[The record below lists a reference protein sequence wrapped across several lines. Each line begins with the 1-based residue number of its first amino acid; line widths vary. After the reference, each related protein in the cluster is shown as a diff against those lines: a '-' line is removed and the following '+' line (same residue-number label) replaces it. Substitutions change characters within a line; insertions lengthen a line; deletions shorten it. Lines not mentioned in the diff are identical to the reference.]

1 MTEQKKPFMED
12 QDFDALLT
20 RSLPDLP
27 PEDIVNRT
35 IPGKEALGRILVGY
49 LLYTFV
55 IHFIGLDIL
64 LPTAGQILVLLG
76 FRALQRENRWFRA
89 CYILE
94 ILHAVSLFGKMI
106 LDATI
111 YEFPPTSE
119 TAILAVVV
127 LQTAFT
133 TTSLFCFWRGL
144 RAVQKACGL
153 RQRANAVLAL
163 LAWHFLQGILAVL
176 ILRGNL
182 SINGGEFFAGKLSI
196 NGWGFLALFVSFA
209 VILWLISRLAKALD
223 ATGYVLSPAPVR
235 ISDYG
240 LTLIL
245 IAILVIGCACGYLF
259 FNSYSMD
266 WHPADT
272 TESATTNDTKTQL
285 AALGFPED
293 ILDDIAPEDLAQCS
307 GAEQV
312 VVATRTLNSDQSQIE
327 NGQHDLLL
335 TNIMVLV
342 PGETPR
348 VVFFHHFYWLTNPE
362 FTGTEAL
369 KLHPVYEESADEPA
383 SWHMDNAV
391 SGRVLYD
398 ENDKSFS
405 AAYHAIETCTVVN
418 RTFSFIPPQDLVC
431 AAFSFPDEGTH
442 HRGYITYAVTS
453 IVEGQIFR
461 SELFYVHQ
469 KHRFQYPV
477 ETAAS
482 AASTGGVSPFVS
494 MQADVS
500 LYELTNEGITL
511 RG

>member
-1 MTEQKKPFMED
+1 MTEQKKPFMDE
-12 QDFDALLT
+12 QDFDALLV
-20 RSLPDLP
+20 RSVPDLP

-35 IPGKEALGRILVGY
+35 IPGKGALGRILVGY

-55 IHFIGLDIL
+55 IHFIGLDL
-64 LPTAGQILVLLG
+64 SLPTAGQILVLLG

-111 YEFPPTSE
+111 YDFTPTSE

-133 TTSLFCFWRGL
+133 TVSLFCFWRGL

-163 LAWHFLQGILAVL
+163 LAWYLLQGILAML
-176 ILRGNL
+176 ILPGNL
-182 SINGGEFFAGKLSI
+182 SINGWS
-196 NGWGFLALFVSFA
+196 FLALFVSFA

-223 ATGYVLSPAPVR
+223 ATGYVLKPAPVR

-245 IAILVIGCACGYLF
+245 IAVLLIGCACGYLF
-259 FNSYSMD
+259 CGSYAMD
-266 WHPADT
+266 WHPADPT
-272 TESATTNDTKTQL
+272 TESATTSNTKTQL

-369 KLHPVYEESADEPA
+369 KLHPVYDESADEPA
-383 SWHMDNAV
+383 SWRMDNAV

-442 HRGYITYAVTS
+442 HRGYITYAVMS

-482 AASTGGVSPFVS
+482 ATSTGGVSPFVS

>member
-1 MTEQKKPFMED
+1 MTEQKKPFMDE
-12 QDFDALLT
+12 QDFDALLV
-20 RSLPDLP
+20 RSVPDLP
-27 PEDIVNRT
+27 PEDIVNQT

-64 LPTAGQILVLLG
+64 LPAAGQILVLLG

-133 TTSLFCFWRGL
+133 TASFFCFWRGL

-163 LAWHFLQGILAVL
+163 LAWYLVLGILVVL
-176 ILRGNL
+176 ILPGD
-182 SINGGEFFAGKLSI
+182 LSI
-196 NGWGFLALFVSFA
+196 NGWGFLALFISFA

-240 LTLIL
+240 LTLLL

-259 FNSYSMD
+259 CGSYAMD
-266 WHPADT
+266 WRPADT
-272 TESATTNDTKTQL
+272 AESATTSDTKVHL

-293 ILDDIAPEDLAQCS
+293 ILDDIAPEDLAQCA

-312 VVATRTLNSDQSQIE
+312 VVDAVSRNSAHPTTDDGTYDI
-327 NGQHDLLL
+327 LL
-335 TNIMVLV
+335 TNIMVLI
-342 PGETPR
+342 PGETPQ
-348 VVFFHHFYWLTNPE
+348 VVFFHHFYWLVKPG

-369 KLHPVYEESADEPA
+369 NLHPVYEESADEPA
-383 SWHMDNAV
+383 SWRMDSAV

-398 ENDKSFS
+398 ENGETFS
-405 AAYHAIETCTVVN
+405 SAYHAIETRTVVN
-418 RTFSFIPPQDLVC
+418 RTFSFIPPRDRVF

-442 HRGYITYAVTS
+442 HRGYLTYSA
-453 IVEGQIFR
+453 IPLREGDYFR

-482 AASTGGVSPFVS
+482 ATSTGGVSPFVS
-494 MQADVS
+494 MQADVF